1 MADSKLNDIIRTSLD
16 SIKDLVDVNTVIGD
30 PITTESGT
38 TIIPVSKIAVGYLS
52 GGVDYFSKKVTDA
65 NQQNFGGGGG
75 TGLSVS
81 PVGFLVI
88 TIDGK
93 VELLN
98 MNTPTGKPDA
108 VESISNLIEKS
119 PEIVDRFKKV
129 FKGDTKDKSVE
140 EQIEEQINAE

>member
-1 MADSKLNDIIRTSLD
+1 MAENKLNDIIRTSLD
-16 SIKDLVDVNTVIGD
+16 SIKELVDVNTVIGD
-30 PITTESGT
+30 PITTNSGT

-52 GGVDYFSKKVTDA
+52 GGVDYFGKKAIDPK
-65 NQQNFGGGGG
+65 QQSFGGGGG

-88 TIDGK
+88 TNEGK

-98 MNTPTGKPDA
+98 MNSPTERPDT

-119 PEIVDRFKKV
+119 PEIVEKFKQV
-129 FKGDTKDKSVE
+129 FKKDKS
-140 EQIEEQINAE
+140 IEDKIDE